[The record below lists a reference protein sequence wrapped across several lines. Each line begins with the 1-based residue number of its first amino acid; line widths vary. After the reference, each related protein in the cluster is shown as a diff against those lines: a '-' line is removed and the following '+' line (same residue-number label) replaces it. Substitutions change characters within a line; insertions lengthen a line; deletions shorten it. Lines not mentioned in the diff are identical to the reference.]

1 MTIYEFLAG
10 SGGVLFII
18 ATIVEIAPV
27 KINPWSKLAKMFGNA
42 INGDVIKQLGEVK
55 DDLKVLKERDAKQ
68 DAEREMDKALDARR
82 RIIQFADEIR
92 RNIRHSEEHFNGVFD
107 DIKFYKNY
115 CREHPEFENDKAV
128 SSISI
133 IEDVYHKCIIEN
145 TFL

>member
-1 MTIYEFLAG
+1 MTIYELLAG
-10 SGGVLFII
+10 SGGALFII
-18 ATIVEIAPV
+18 ATIIEIVPV

-42 INGDVIKQLGEVK
+42 INSDVIKQLDEVK
-55 DDLKVLKERDAKQ
+55 GDLKVLKERDTKQ

-92 RNIRHSEEHFNGVFD
+92 RNMRHSEEHFNGVFD

-115 CREHPEFENDKAV
+115 CREHPTFENDKAV

-133 IEDVYHKCIIEN
+133 IEDVYHKCIIGN

>member
-1 MTIYEFLAG
+1 MTIYELLAG
-10 SGGVLFII
+10 SGGALFII
-18 ATIVEIAPV
+18 ATIIEIAPV

-42 INGDVIKQLGEVK
+42 INSDVIKQLDEVK
-55 DDLKVLKERDAKQ
+55 IDLKALKERDTKQ

-92 RNIRHSEEHFNGVFD
+92 RNMRHSEEHFNGVFN

-115 CREHPEFENDKAV
+115 CREHPTFENDKAV

-133 IEDVYHKCIIEN
+133 IEDVYHKCIIGN